1 MDNSIDWA
9 AWINARQDLLR
20 NMDACP
26 VYWRMADCC
35 HLFFGPGNL
44 DLYYKVTSK
53 ARRQCSAW
61 LAPERMMHPLTEVQK
76 PQQVSILFETCR
88 QRATDCRACSLAQ
101 CVFRSPLLL
110 GGSGKASF
118 RFSLLFSW
126 LRSGV
131 GEPGECLRNQ
141 PRGLAQPSGQRAL
154 LFREEIST
162 HDGEHHMLIGVQ
174 CCC

>member
-1 MDNSIDWA
+1 MPCLTGEWPTAVTFSLAQGTWTSITE
-9 AWINARQDLLR
+9 
-20 NMDACP
+20 
-26 VYWRMADCC
+26 
-35 HLFFGPGNL
+35 
-44 DLYYKVTSK
+44 VTLK

-76 PQQVSILFETCR
+76 LQQVSILFETCR
-88 QRATDCRACSLAQ
+88 QRATDWGACSLAQ
-101 CVFRSPLLL
+101 CVSRSPLLL

-126 LRSGV
+126 LGSGV

-141 PRGLAQPSGQRAL
+141 PCGLAQPAGQRAL